1 MECIWATVTYVRQA
15 IDYQE
20 LCRWSV
26 RHPHEFRDE
35 DLDLECPVKNRSR
48 IQSLSYTHEQDI
60 QTQRPK

>member
-1 MECIWATVTYVRQA
+1 MHLSYSNLCATGNRLSRVM
-15 IDYQE
+15 
-20 LCRWSV
+20 RWSV
-26 RHPHEFRDE
+26 SHPHEFRDE